1 MSEPLRSVDTNGT
14 YGGVMLSII
23 NAAEVQF
30 RHDVEVRD
38 RELALLASIRERRA
52 ARSLLVPAAPA
63 VRPTPARAP
72 RAAWAR
78 PIGIK
83 NCTPATACAVA

>member
-1 MSEPLRSVDTNGT
+1 
-14 YGGVMLSII
+14 MLSII

-52 ARSLLVPAAPA
+52 ARSLLVPTAPVVRRAPA
-63 VRPTPARAP
+63 RTP
-72 RAAWAR
+72 RAAWPR

-83 NCTPATACAVA
+83 NCTQATACAVA

>member
-1 MSEPLRSVDTNGT
+1 
-14 YGGVMLSII
+14 MLSII

-52 ARSLLVPAAPA
+52 ARTPLVPVVAAVPRPP
-63 VRPTPARAP
+63 VRVA
-72 RAAWAR
+72 RAAWPR

-83 NCTPATACAVA
+83 DCTSTAACAVT

>member
-1 MSEPLRSVDTNGT
+1 
-14 YGGVMLSII
+14 MLSII

-30 RHDVEVRD
+30 RHDVEVRN
-38 RELALLASIRERRA
+38 RELALIASIRERRA
-52 ARSLLVPAAPA
+52 ARALLVPAAPV
-63 VRPTPARAP
+63 VRPASARTA